1 MSTPPS
7 LIRNLRALPPAAW
20 ILFAGSFIN
29 RFGSFVLPFLVIYF
43 RRRGLPIA
51 TAGLALGS
59 YGIGHVVAALLGGHL
74 ADRIGRR
81 NTIAISMFAGATTML
96 VLSQARTLPSV
107 IALTMLAGLTSELY
121 RPASSALITDLVAPE
136 QRMAA
141 FSMYRFAVNLGFA
154 AGPATA
160 GFLASRSFF
169 YVFLGDALTSAG
181 YGCVAILFLPH
192 GLRGSAATERWGEAL
207 RTIAHDRRFLLFLAS
222 TCCITLV
229 DFQMLSTFALHVAA
243 SGFSTATYG
252 ALISLNGVLI
262 VLFELL
268 ITAVCQRLPP
278 QPVISA
284 GYFLI
289 GLGYALTAFAHT
301 VPALAVTVVFWSLG
315 EMISSPATGAYV
327 SSLAPERY
335 RGRYMGAWV
344 LMFSIGLIFGP
355 SLGTIVYQH
364 SPLVV
369 WGACGVLG
377 TASAIL
383 AVMK

>member
-1 MSTPPS
+1 VSDHPS

-43 RRRGLPIA
+43 RRRGLPIP

-81 NTIAISMFAGATTML
+81 NTIAISMFAGASTML
-96 VLSQARTLPSV
+96 ALSQARALPS
-107 IALTMLAGLTSELY
+107 IIGLTMLAGLTSELY
-121 RPASSALITDLVAPE
+121 RPASSALITDLVKPE
-136 QRMAA
+136 QRIAA

-160 GFLASRSFF
+160 GFLAGHSFS
-169 YVFLGDALTSAG
+169 YVFLGDALTSAAF
-181 YGCVAILFLPH
+181 GCVALLLLPH
-192 GLRGSAATERWGEAL
+192 GHRGYSPEERWGEAL
-207 RTIAHDRRFLLFLAS
+207 GVIAHDRRFLFFLAS
-222 TCCITLV
+222 TCCIALV
-229 DFQMLSTFALHVAA
+229 DFQMLSTFALHVQA

-252 ALISLNGVLI
+252 TLISLNGVLI
-262 VLFELL
+262 VFFELL
-268 ITAVCQRLPP
+268 ITAICQRFPP

-289 GLGYALTAFAHT
+289 GLGYALTAFART
-301 VPALAVTVVFWSLG
+301 VPMLAVTVVFWSLG

-327 SSLAPERY
+327 SSLAPQRY

-344 LMFSIGLIFGP
+344 LMFSIGLIVGP
-355 SLGTIVYQH
+355 SLGTVVYQR
-364 SPLVV
+364 SPDLV
-369 WGACGVLG
+369 WAACGVLG
-377 TASAIL
+377 TAAAIL